1 MAAPRSRTLL
11 LVVAIASGLLAALL
25 AVRYLRSQ
33 ATPLLEGRPASS
45 GKALVAIR
53 DLPVGTVVADKDLRV
68 IDWPGDAVPQGLLT
82 DPKTVVG
89 RGVLAPMRLNEPF
102 LDSKLAPTGAGGGM
116 PVIIGEGMRAL
127 SVAVD
132 EVSDVAGFVTPGTRV
147 DVLLTMPDPLDEKK
161 EPITR
166 SILQNIPALASGQVM
181 QKDAEGKPMPVS
193 TVTLEVTP
201 AQAETLALATN
212 QGRIHMALRNQL
224 DTVEVETP
232 GARQTTLLFA
242 EKKAL
247 GGGIVRRPLPSRSPV
262 APRLPQD
269 EETIVEGFDGGS
281 RTVRRF
287 STNQ

>member
-33 ATPLLEGRPASS
+33 ATPLLEGRPVSS

-53 DLPVGTVVADKDLRV
+53 DLPVGTVVADKDLRL
-68 IDWPGDAVPQGLLT
+68 IDWPGDAVPQGLMT
-82 DPKTVVG
+82 DPRTVVG
-89 RGVLAPMRLNEPF
+89 RGVLGPMRLNEPF
-102 LDSKLAPTGAGGGM
+102 LDSKLAPTGTGGGM
-116 PVIIGEGMRAL
+116 PVLIGEGMRAL

-132 EVSDVAGFVTPGTRV
+132 EVSDVSGFVTPGTRV
-147 DVLLTMPDPLDEKK
+147 DVLLTMPNPLDDKK

-166 SILQNIPALASGQVM
+166 SILQNISALASGQVI
-181 QKDAEGKPMPVS
+181 QRDVEGKPIPVA
-193 TVTLEVTP
+193 TVTLQVTP

-232 GARQTTLLFA
+232 GARQTTLLLA

-247 GGGIVRRPLPSRSPV
+247 GGGVTRRPLPSRSPV
-262 APRLPQD
+262 TPRLPQD
-269 EETIVEGFDGGS
+269 QETIVEGFEGGT

-287 STNQ
+287 STTP

>member
-25 AVRYLRSQ
+25 AIRYLRSQ
-33 ATPLLEGRPASS
+33 ATPLLEGRPTVS
-45 GKALVAIR
+45 GKALVAVR
-53 DLPVGTVVADKDLRV
+53 DLPVGAVVTDKDLRV

-89 RGVLAPMRLNEPF
+89 RGLLTSMRLNEPF
-102 LDSKLAPTGAGGGM
+102 LDSKLAPTGTGGGM
-116 PVIIGEGMRAL
+116 PTLIGAGMRAM
-127 SVAVD
+127 SVQVD

-161 EPITR
+161 EPVTR
-166 SILQNIPALASGQVM
+166 SILQNIPALASGQIIQRDV
-181 QKDAEGKPMPVS
+181 DGKAMPV
-193 TVTLEVTP
+193 TVITLQVSP

-242 EKKAL
+242 EKKPL
-247 GGGIVRRPLPSRSPV
+247 GGGLVRRPVPSRSLV
-262 APRLPQD
+262 SPRLPQ
-269 EETIVEGFDGGS
+269 EQETIVEGFEGGN

-287 STNQ
+287 STTP

>member
-11 LVVAIASGLLAALL
+11 LIVAIASGLLAALL
-25 AVRYLRSQ
+25 AIRYLRSQ
-33 ATPLLEGRPASS
+33 ATPLLEGRPVSS
-45 GKALVAIR
+45 GRALVAVR
-53 DLPVGTVVADKDLRV
+53 DLPVGTKVADNDVRV
-68 IDWPGDAVPQGLLT
+68 VDWPGDAVPQGLLS

-89 RGVLAPMRLNEPF
+89 RGLLAPIRQNEPF

-116 PVIIGEGMRAL
+116 PVVIGEGMRAL

-132 EVSDVAGFVTPGTRV
+132 EVADVSGFVTPGTRV
-147 DVLLTMPDPLDEKK
+147 DVLLTMPDPVDEKK

-181 QKDAEGKPMPVS
+181 QTTADGKPMPVS
-193 TVTLEVTP
+193 VITLEVTP

-242 EKKAL
+242 EKKPL
-247 GGGIVRRPLPSRSPV
+247 GGGVTRRPLPSRSPLS
-262 APRLPQD
+262 PRLPQ
-269 EETIVEGFDGGS
+269 EQETIVEGFDGGN

-287 STNQ
+287 STAP